1 MVEMEG
7 LHEVELLRQ
16 VVETIDVGVFVANHD
31 GEAIIYNDAMA
42 RLEGLTR
49 EQVLGRHVLEIF
61 PSLSDETSTILQV
74 LQTGVA
80 IIDRH
85 QTYLS
90 PSGRRIT
97 TINTTIPILKR
108 GQIVGALE
116 TSKDITWLKELSE
129 KVMDLQR
136 ALLRRK
142 SRHDTTD
149 GRLLGA
155 HYVFDDIL
163 GQSPAL
169 RAAVDQ
175 GRLAARTSSS
185 VLIYGETGT
194 GKELFAQSIHNA
206 SPRRDGPFI
215 AQNCAAIPAS
225 LLEGI
230 LFGTS
235 KGSFTG
241 AVDRPG
247 LFEQAQGGTLLL
259 DELNAMS
266 VDLQAKLLRTLQE
279 GTVRRVGA
287 TRETS
292 VDVRVIATTNQEPR
306 QSLADGTI
314 RHDLFYR
321 LSVVTLMIPPLRERY
336 GDLEILTSHF
346 IDEFNHRFERRIEG
360 IASEVR
366 QLFLNHPWP
375 GNIRQLRHCIEGAFN
390 MATDESI
397 LQLHHLPA
405 HLRATKAAL
414 PARTASWSNLPQALA
429 EYERHLITEQLTA
442 HQGNVTRAAAALG
455 ISRQL
460 LQYKLRK
467 YLIEYAP

>member
-1 MVEMEG
+1 MVIALDG

-16 VVETIDVGVFVANHD
+16 VVETIDVGVFVANHR
-31 GEAIIYNDAMA
+31 GEAVIYNDAMA

-49 EQVLGRHVLEIF
+49 EQVLGRHILEIF

-74 LQTGVA
+74 LRNGQPIV
-80 IIDRH
+80 DRH

-90 PSGRRIT
+90 LNGRRIT
-97 TINTTIPILKR
+97 TINTTIPILKH
-108 GQIVGALE
+108 GQVVGALE
-116 TSKDITWLKELSE
+116 TSKDITWLKELSD

-136 ALLRRK
+136 ALLDRKRHRDAAGRR
-142 SRHDTTD
+142 S
-149 GRLLGA
+149 LGA

-169 RAAVDQ
+169 RSAIDQ
-175 GRLAARTSSS
+175 GKLAARTSST

-206 SPRRDGPFI
+206 SSRCEQPFI

-230 LFGTS
+230 LFGTT

-241 AVDRPG
+241 ALDRPG
-247 LFEQAQGGTLLL
+247 LFEQAHGGTLLL

-266 VDLQAKLLRTLQE
+266 TDLQAKLLRTLQE

-292 VDVRVIATTNQEPR
+292 IDVRVIATTNQEPR
-306 QSLADGTI
+306 QALAGGTI
-314 RHDLFYR
+314 RQDLFYR
-321 LSVVTLMIPPLRERY
+321 LSVVTLIIPPLRERY
-336 GDLEILTSHF
+336 GDLEILISHF
-346 IDEFNHRFERRIEG
+346 IDEFNHEFDRRVKG
-360 IASEVR
+360 ISQEVR
-366 QLFLNHPWP
+366 QRFLSYPWP
-375 GNIRQLRHCIEGAFN
+375 GNVRELRHCVEGAFN
-390 MATDESI
+390 MAGDDRT
-397 LQLHHLPA
+397 LQLLHLPA
-405 HLRATKAAL
+405 HLREPSKAGVAHGEQPL
-414 PARTASWSNLPQALA
+414 TLSQALA
-429 EYERHLITEQLTA
+429 AYERRMIEGQFAAHHGNITRTA
-442 HQGNVTRAAAALG
+442 EALG

-467 YLIEYAP
+467 YLID

>member
-1 MVEMEG
+1 MAVELDG

-16 VVETIDVGVFVANHD
+16 VVETIDVGVFVANHR
-31 GEAIIYNDAMA
+31 GEAVIYNEAMA

-49 EQVLGRHVLEIF
+49 EQVLGRHILEIF

-74 LQTGVA
+74 LHTGEPIV
-80 IIDRH
+80 DRH

-90 PSGRRIT
+90 LNGRRIT

-108 GQIVGALE
+108 GRVVGALE
-116 TSKDITWLKELSE
+116 TSKDITWLKELSD

-136 ALLRRK
+136 ALLKRK
-142 SRHDTTD
+142 SRREAVG
-149 GRLLGA
+149 GRTLGA
-155 HYVFDDIL
+155 HYLFDDIL
-163 GQSPAL
+163 GRSPAL
-169 RAAVDQ
+169 QRAIEE
-175 GRLAARTSSS
+175 GKLAARTSST

-194 GKELFAQSIHNA
+194 GKELFAQSIHNT
-206 SPRRDGPFI
+206 SPRRESPFI

-230 LFGTS
+230 LFGTA
-235 KGSFTG
+235 KGGFTG

-247 LFEQAQGGTLLL
+247 LFEQAHGGTLLL

-287 TRETS
+287 TRETP

-306 QSLADGTI
+306 QALASGTI
-314 RHDLFYR
+314 RQDLFYR

-336 GDLEILTSHF
+336 GDLELLTSRF
-346 IDEFNHRFERRIEG
+346 IEEFNHQFGRG
-360 IASEVR
+360 IPGVSSEVR
-366 QLFLNHPWP
+366 QRFLNYPWP
-375 GNIRQLRHCIEGAFN
+375 GNVRELRHCIEGAFN
-390 MATDESI
+390 MATEDAQLE
-397 LQLHHLPA
+397 LQHLPA
-405 HLRATKAAL
+405 HLRGQSSVPVDPVEPSLSLTQVLAA
-414 PARTASWSNLPQALA
+414 
-429 EYERHLITEQLTA
+429 YERRVITDQIVT
-442 HQGNVTRAAAALG
+442 HHGNVTRAAEALG

-467 YLIEYAP
+467 HLIEC